1 MENTKSVKQ
10 RRQERATELHKA
22 RHKKHPCTKLE
33 RFKGQFVKKGTKPG
47 DKPRNHR
54 VPVDHVEEKYDPPTT
69 RKTEA
74 EKAKLARAKKRLAA
88 QRYRKYQANRKPQGK
103 AKSTSNQN

>member
-1 MENTKSVKQ
+1 MEVKKPVKQ
-10 RRQERATELHKA
+10 RRQERAKELHKA

-33 RFKGQFVKKGTKPG
+33 RFKGQFVKKGSKPG

-54 VPVDHVEEKYDPPTT
+54 VSDDHAEEKYDPPTT

-88 QRYRKYQANRKPQGK
+88 ERYRRYQANRKPQGK
-103 AKSTSNQN
+103 AESTANKS